1 MQLPYFLKTP
11 AVAII
16 GNTCYTILVEELD
29 YHNVQCIKLGISKG
43 LGYGIVFGGAIV
55 KMPQIFKILKTHS
68 TLGLSLT
75 SFLLETLA
83 CVINLAYNLRH
94 ENSFSTYGETFFV
107 LFQNLVILALI
118 LHYTGKKNSLT
129 VITLSSFLILGIIF
143 MKNIQQ
149 EQQDGSILTVSI
161 ISEDI
166 LTLFQK
172 AVIPINVLSKI
183 PQIRENYNNKSTGQ
197 LSAFTIFNYFV
208 GSLARIYTT
217 LTEVKDPIILY
228 GFLLSTL
235 FNCLLAFQMA
245 LYWNSSR
252 RVEQSLKS
260 GESITSVSSGKKKK
274 LD

>member
-1 MQLPYFLKTP
+1 MVLLPNFLKTP

-55 KMPQIFKILKTHS
+55 KMPQIFKILKT
-68 TLGLSLT
+68 L
-75 SFLLETLA
+75 
-83 CVINLAYNLRH
+83 
-94 ENSFSTYGETFFV
+94 
-107 LFQNLVILALI
+107 ILALI

-129 VITLSSFLILGIIF
+129 VITLSSFLILGTIF

-197 LSAFTIFNYFV
+197 LSAFTIFNYFA

-245 LYWNSSR
+245 LYWNNSR

-260 GESITSVSSGKKKK
+260 GESITSVSSRKKKK